1 MFLEFFMGV
10 SEDFLKFFVG
20 IKISERFLDFL

>member
-10 SEDFLKFFVG
+10 SEYFLKFFVG
-20 IKISERFLDFL
+20 IKISERFLDFF